1 MSSVLITGVNGFI
14 GSHVARRFQKDGH
27 QVRGLVRKT
36 SDLSFLKGLDVQLHV
51 GDITL
56 RETLRK
62 PLSGVDVVVHNAG
75 LASDWGPYRKFYE
88 INVEGTRNVAEI
100 AAGQGVKRFV
110 QISSAVL
117 HGFGNPGKMDET
129 SPLADSIFP
138 YCRTK
143 KIAEE
148 WLFASVKETTM
159 EVVAI
164 RPGNVFGPRDHT
176 FMEKYLDA
184 LVKGRVGYVGG
195 GRSPTC
201 PIYVEN
207 LAEAICLAAFA
218 PAARGE
224 AFLVTEDLDLDWRT
238 FTEKF
243 ADELGLGRPTL
254 SVPFWLGYSLA
265 YLLEGFYRIF
275 SLQGEPLLTRY
286 RICNAGK
293 AYHFSVEKAKRLL
306 KYAPVVPFEEAV
318 RRTVTWYVG
327 RGAKLTSRRG
337 PEAPPPRPP
346 LQQRRQQENRSQ
358 QTADLPGGRGD
369 AEADDGPVG

>member
-1 MSSVLITGVNGFI
+1 MSRVLITGVNGFI
-14 GSHVARRFQKDGH
+14 GSHVAQRFQKDGH

-36 SDLSFLKGLDVQLHV
+36 SDLSFLKGVDVELHV
-51 GDITL
+51 GDITR

-62 PLSGVDVVVHNAG
+62 PLSGVDIVVHNAG
-75 LASDWGPYRKFYE
+75 FASDWGPYREFYE

-100 AAGQGVKRFV
+100 AAGQGVKRFI

-117 HGFGNPGKMDET
+117 HGFGNPEKMDET

-148 WLFASVKETTM
+148 WLFAYAKESTM
-159 EVVAI
+159 EVAAI
-164 RPGNVFGPRDHT
+164 RPGNVFGTRDHT
-176 FMEKYLDA
+176 FIEKYLDA

-195 GRSPTC
+195 GKSPTC

-207 LAEAICLAAFA
+207 LAEAIYLAAFA

-224 AFLVTEDLDLDWRT
+224 AFLITEDRELDWRA
-238 FTEKF
+238 FTEIF
-243 ADELGLGRPTL
+243 ADELGLKRPTL

-265 YLLEGFYRIF
+265 YLLEEFYEIF
-275 SLQGEPLLTRY
+275 ALKAEPLLTRY

-293 AYHFSVEKAKRLL
+293 AYHFSAEKAKRLL

-318 RRTVTWYVG
+318 RRTVTWYSG
-327 RGAKLTSRRG
+327 RAAKTNEPPQPRG
-337 PEAPPPRPP
+337 PSVSPATPEAKATREPQP
-346 LQQRRQQENRSQ
+346 EDS
-358 QTADLPGGRGD
+358 
-369 AEADDGPVG
+369 